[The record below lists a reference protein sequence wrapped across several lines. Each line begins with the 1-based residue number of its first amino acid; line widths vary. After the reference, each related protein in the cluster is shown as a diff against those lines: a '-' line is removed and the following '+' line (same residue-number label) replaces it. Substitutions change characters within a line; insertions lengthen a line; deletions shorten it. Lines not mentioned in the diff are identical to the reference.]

1 MIMERFLTL
10 ILIIV
15 VILGLIA
22 SVYCF
27 SKVQND
33 TCPYC
38 GAPIEYEGKI
48 IKDGETL
55 YRYVCTEHFWHIV
68 DFSVK
73 LK

>member
-1 MIMERFLTL
+1 MKHFCTF
-10 ILIIV
+10 ILIIA
-15 VILGLIA
+15 VIVGLVG

-48 IKDGETL
+48 IKDGETF
-55 YRYVCTEHFWHIV
+55 YRYTCTEHFWHIV
-68 DFSVK
+68 DSPIK
-73 LK
+73 IK